1 MDDNSYIVSMDQSTG
16 SQSPDLSSGAKLPP
30 VLANLMGSVGNPKS
44 QTNPLPGTMQE
55 ILTSIMVSRFA
66 CCAPF
71 MIHGLFCKSK
81 PCQHYSSQLVM
92 ETSRSSVFSSIAN

>member
-1 MDDNSYIVSMDQSTG
+1 MDDGSYVESMDEIGG

-71 MIHGLFCKSK
+71 VMHGLS
-81 PCQHYSSQLVM
+81 L
-92 ETSRSSVFSSIAN
+92 